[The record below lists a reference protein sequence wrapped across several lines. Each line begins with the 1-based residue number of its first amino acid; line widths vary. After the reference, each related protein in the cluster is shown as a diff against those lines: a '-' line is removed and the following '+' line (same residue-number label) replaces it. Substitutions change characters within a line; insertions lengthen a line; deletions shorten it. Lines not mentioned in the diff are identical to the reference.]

1 MVLWLQ
7 LTEAC
12 IHGEMGVITP
22 ARQFV
27 LRAKEGPL
35 WQCVLLLG
43 SMKLNSE
50 EYGELILSRLHEN

>member
-1 MVLWLQ
+1 MVLWQQ

-12 IHGEMGVITP
+12 IHGETGVITP

-35 WQCVLLLG
+35 WQCVPIA
-43 SMKLNSE
+43 KPTKPNSE
-50 EYGELILSRLHEN
+50 NTVSRSAPSA